1 MFEISHVGS
10 YKTKTQTHDCLIF
23 QSSLL
28 HFDCL
33 PAASIRFHR
42 LLGLNAWPVGSGG
55 VRWHGLAGVGVTLL
69 EEVCHFVVS
78 YVQATCH
85 VAHNLSLLP
94 SDQDVKLSAP
104 FLAPCLPARC
114 HASCHDNN
122 ELNL

>member
-1 MFEISHVGS
+1 MIV
-10 YKTKTQTHDCLIF
+10 
-23 QSSLL
+23 SSSSLLL

-33 PAASIRFHR
+33 PAASIRFQKYDSLSSNGPHR

-122 ELNL
+122 ELNR